1 MGQTNINIR
10 MDEKL
15 KKDFDKLCNEL
26 GLTMTTAF
34 NIFAR
39 TVVRR
44 NGIPF
49 PVEIDIPNEET
60 IKAIEDVKLRRN
72 LSGPYNS
79 VKELIADLN
88 NDD

>member
-15 KKDFDKLCNEL
+15 KKDFDKLCNEM
-26 GLTMTTAF
+26 GLNMTSAF

-39 TVVRR
+39 TVVRQ

-49 PVEIDIPNEET
+49 PVEIDKPNEET

-79 VKELIADLN
+79 VKELLADLN